1 MKRCIKSCNVL
12 PYLRCSSAY
21 SDFIRYHV
29 HNLGSAMVLG
39 KLPVLGRPTNL
50 NNSRARAAFSAC
62 RRCGCF
68 SFLFF

>member
-29 HNLGSAMVLG
+29 HYLGGAMVLG
-39 KLPVLGRPTNL
+39 KLPVLERATNL
-50 NNSRARAAFSAC
+50 NRASYQFE
-62 RRCGCF
+62 
-68 SFLFF
+68 